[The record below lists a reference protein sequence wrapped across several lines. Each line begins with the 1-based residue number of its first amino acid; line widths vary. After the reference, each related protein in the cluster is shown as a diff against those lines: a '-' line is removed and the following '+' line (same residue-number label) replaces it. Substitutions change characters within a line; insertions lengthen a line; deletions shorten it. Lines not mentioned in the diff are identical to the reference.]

1 MSKAWPPLEGG
12 STCPGSPLN
21 NANELLDDGSDCAL
35 SAVAQSARASR
46 CRRVRAGVCPFGIDG
61 SIGPKTRGALLLVAM
76 AAQAQYTADNLF
88 VVVNLLTP
96 EAREEGTLGSHSW
109 EAGNAT
115 IHPILV
121 DPLRHCKLE

>member
-12 STCPGSPLN
+12 STCPGSPLS

-35 SAVAQSARASR
+35 TAEVPSARAGRSR
-46 CRRVRAGVCPFGIDG
+46 RFRSGVSPVGIDG
-61 SIGPKTRGALLLVAM
+61 SIGPRARGALLLVAM

-96 EAREEGTLGSHSW
+96 DSREEGTLGSHSW
-109 EAGNAT
+109 EAGSAT